1 VFTPYNQLVSFQSNA
16 VRYVLRYQWN
26 ITKERSFLF
35 LKSNHDEMELQGRIY
50 LFILQDH
57 FLPNTPWRDW
67 LNIST
72 LTPYPDFEP
81 TMQSVAL
88 SPLCILTGEAANNN
102 VIVFGLTRPWLEPY
116 RLVNLSRAVLSLLYR
131 VKESSVWPRG

>member
-1 VFTPYNQLVSFQSNA
+1 MFTQYNQLVSFQSNA
-16 VRYVLRYQWN
+16 VRYVLWYQWN
-26 ITKERSFLF
+26 IMKERSFLF

-50 LFILQDH
+50 LFILQDR

-72 LTPYPDFEP
+72 LTPY
-81 TMQSVAL
+81 L
-88 SPLCILTGEAANNN
+88 SPLCMLTGEAANNN
-102 VIVFGLTRPWLEPY
+102 LIVFGLTRPWLEPY

-131 VKESSVWPRG
+131 AKESSVWPRG

>member
-1 VFTPYNQLVSFQSNA
+1 MFTQYNQLVSFQSNA

-50 LFILQDH
+50 LFILQDR

-67 LNIST
+67 LNIQM
-72 LTPYPDFEP
+72 YP
-81 TMQSVAL
+81 L
-88 SPLCILTGEAANNN
+88 WHLIL
-102 VIVFGLTRPWLEPY
+102 ISSQPCSLLL
-116 RLVNLSRAVLSLLYR
+116 LVLYVYLPVKQQITILLSL
-131 VKESSVWPRG
+131 VWPDHGWNPIDFLICLELCYHFYIERRRVAMT